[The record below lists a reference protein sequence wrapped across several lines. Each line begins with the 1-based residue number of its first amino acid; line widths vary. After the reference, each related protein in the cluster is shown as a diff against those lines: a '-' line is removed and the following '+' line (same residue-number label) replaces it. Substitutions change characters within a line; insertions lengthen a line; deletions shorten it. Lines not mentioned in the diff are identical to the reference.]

1 MNRAFFWMPLVLL
14 PVLVLSPNAQAKDD
28 RASFN
33 DRVRTFLSRYCTDCH
48 GSADPKGD
56 RSFVGL
62 DGTIA
67 DSNALVDYQDIL
79 DQLNLGEMP
88 PPDESQPSES
98 ELRHTIE
105 WLSHRIDLYHQTNA
119 NARDSTVLRRLNSRE
134 YRNTVRDLLH
144 LNMQMFD
151 PTSTFPKDEMV
162 EHLDNVG
169 EALVT
174 SGFLLSR
181 YLAAADQVIERAMGP
196 LREPNP
202 TTWTFQDGFRQ
213 QPEIDQVHRKTTNYE
228 HITLYDV
235 IGADKHEGAYGPID
249 RFRKGVPA
257 NGYYEIK
264 FKAEAVN
271 RLHPYDDDFLG
282 TDRSEPLRL
291 GIRPGTQAAGKLHL
305 PQPIE
310 PLLAEVDL
318 SDNPKWYT
326 ETVWLDKGF
335 TPRFTFRNGLMDA
348 RSLWTKLIKKY
359 PDQFPK
365 NLASGIVSK
374 RFNAIKH
381 GKLPQIH
388 IHEIQIRGPLLK
400 QWPTKSQRAL
410 LGDDFAKAA
419 MGKELDRQ
427 TLQKHLQRFMSQAF
441 RRSVTNAELDHAL
454 NLVSTRRET
463 GRTQL
468 QAYGDA
474 LKAVLCSPSF
484 LYLDEGSE
492 DALTPHALASRLSY
506 FIWSSMPDERLRQL
520 AAANTLTDSKTLSME
535 VERLLAD
542 PKSEAMIVGFLDSW
556 ITLRNLGSAPPERS
570 SFRDFY
576 HYDLGTAMRT
586 ESKLFAKHL
595 IDHNLSIVNF
605 IDSDF
610 TFVNKRLAQLYGF
623 SEGPKTGFRRV
634 RLNDPRRG
642 GLLGQASVLTVSA
655 NGIDTSPVVR
665 GVWVLENFLGTPPS
679 PPPPD
684 VEPLDPDT
692 RGAKTI
698 RDQLRKHRETASCND
713 CHQKIDPLGF
723 ALENY
728 DPIGRWRSS
737 YGKKTKIDASG
748 KLPSGEEFADI
759 VELKKLL
766 LDQKKKFARALTEK
780 LLAYAIGRTITANDR
795 PDVDRI
801 LSRVKPTEW
810 GVRDLI
816 QQVVQSKAF
825 GSK

>member
-1 MNRAFFWMPLVLL
+1 MKNAFLL
-14 PVLVLSPNAQAKDD
+14 LMLLLQLSEAIAKDNPAGFD
-28 RASFN
+28 QS
-33 DRVRTFLSRYCTDCH
+33 VKPFLSKFCIDCH
-48 GSADPKGD
+48 SSAEPKGD
-56 RSFVGL
+56 RNFVQL
-62 DGTIA
+62 DGTIS
-67 DSNALVDYQDIL
+67 DSNTLVDYQDIL

-88 PPDESQPSES
+88 PPDERQPSDKNRRN
-98 ELRHTIE
+98 LIQ
-105 WLSHRIDLYHQTNA
+105 WLSQRIDSYHQENA
-119 NARDSTVLRRLNSRE
+119 GDRDSTVLRRLNSRE

-144 LNMQMFD
+144 LNMQMYD
-151 PTSTFPKDEMV
+151 PTSTFPKDETV

-181 YLAAADQVIERAMGP
+181 YLTAADQVIERAMGP
-196 LREPNP
+196 LSEPEP

-213 QPEIDQVHRKTTNYE
+213 QPEIDQVHRKTNHYS

-235 IGADKHEGAYGPID
+235 IGADKHEGAYAPID
-249 RFRKGVPA
+249 KFRQGVPA

-282 TDRSEPLRL
+282 TDRNEPLRL
-291 GIRPGTQAAGKLHL
+291 GIRPGTSTAGKLHL

-318 SDNPKWYT
+318 ADKPKWYT

-348 RSLWTKLIKKY
+348 RNLWTRLIKKY

-365 NLASGIVSK
+365 KISSGIVSK

-388 IHEIQIRGPLLK
+388 IHEIQIRGPVFK
-400 QWPTKSQRAL
+400 QWPTESQRAL
-410 LGDDFAKAA
+410 LGNDFAKAS
-419 MGKELDRQ
+419 MGHELDQ
-427 TLQKHLQRFMSQAF
+427 ETLQNHLRRFMSRAF
-441 RRSVTNAELDHAL
+441 RRNVTNSEVEHAL
-454 NLVSTRRET
+454 QFISARRQT

-474 LKAVLCSPSF
+474 LKAILCSPSF
-484 LYLDEGSE
+484 LYLDEGSADE
-492 DALTPHALASRLSY
+492 LSPQAFASRLSY
-506 FIWSSMPDERLRQL
+506 FIWSSMPDAKLSRLAMEGKLSERQILV
-520 AAANTLTDSKTLSME
+520 KE
-535 VERLLAD
+535 VDRMIAD
-542 PKSEAMIVGFLDSW
+542 PKSEAMVDGFLDSW
-556 ITLRNLGSAPPERS
+556 LTLRDLGSAPPERS
-570 SFRDFY
+570 SFGKFY

-595 IDHNLSIVNF
+595 IDQNMSLVNF

-610 TFVNKRLAQLYGF
+610 TFANKRLAQMYEL
-623 SEGPKTGFRRV
+623 SDEPSKGFRRV
-634 RLNDPRRG
+634 MLNDSRRG

-692 RGAKTI
+692 RGAKSI
-698 RDQLRKHRETASCND
+698 RDQLRKHREVASCND

-728 DPIGRWRSS
+728 DPVGRWRSS

-748 KLPSGEEFADI
+748 RLPNGENFSDI
-759 VELKKLL
+759 VELKQILL
-766 LDQKKKFARALTEK
+766 KQQRKFARSLTEK
-780 LLAYAIGRTITANDR
+780 LLAYAIGRPITASDR
-795 PDVDRI
+795 PDVENILNRI
-801 LSRVKPTEW
+801 EPTRW
-810 GVRDLI
+810 RMGDLI
-816 QQVVQSKAF
+816 QQIVQSDTF